1 MKTPFWLIA
10 WLLVAELFII
20 LVFVPGHWTERV
32 IQKESTMIE
41 NQLGRETVEWIDRT
55 ALHWYN
61 RSMWDT
67 GVYRTLHK
75 LLIPTPEERAA
86 SRGMEGIGGK
96 IFPWVDDRLAAMM
109 NVVYQVFARAALLLV
124 WAPYMLIMLLP
135 ALWDG
140 IMTWK
145 IKRTNFDYASP
156 VWHRYGIR
164 GVFFAFQ
171 CLLIAFFA
179 PIALNPII
187 IPMTMMV
194 MCIMLGLAT
203 ANLQKRI

>member
-20 LVFVPGHWTERV
+20 MVFIPGHWTERV

-41 NQLGRETVEWIDRT
+41 SQLGRDTVEWIDRK
-55 ALHWYN
+55 ALQWYN

-67 GVYRTLHK
+67 GIYHTLHT
-75 LLIPTPEERAA
+75 LLIPTEQERVA

-96 IFPWVDDRLAAMM
+96 IFPWVEDRLAAMM
-109 NVVYQVFARAALLLV
+109 NVVYQVFARAALLIV
-124 WAPYMLIMLLP
+124 WAPYMLILLVP

-140 IMTWK
+140 FMTWK

-156 VWHRYGIR
+156 IWHRYGVR
-164 GVFFAFQ
+164 GVFFVLQ

-179 PIALNPII
+179 PVALNPII

-194 MCIMLGLAT
+194 MCVMMGLAT